1 MTDNKDETQG
11 SHLSDTFVS
20 QTSNDSETLGPC
32 ERPSTYPARCD
43 VTVEELRELKD
54 IYESDDNQL
63 SRGCTD
69 DWPPRDLAGNVYPI
83 WFTPDEL
90 NDDGKLTDLN
100 GSVYPP
106 FSGNRDPIPGS
117 DPSPR
122 CNFPLGNWRDR
133 YPNIRYCG
141 QYCQAKCG
149 GNDYHPNCY
158 NHRNMS
164 SKTAEE
170 HLQSGMYTKTVD
182 HMYDSLNPW
191 KKLVGWGTF
200 ESLMGESTYEYGPE
214 YEERE
219 LDFSEE
225 PIVPDDCDEDGILT
239 VKMGYPT
246 DHGDRA
252 LSLYV
257 AAMKTV
263 QMISVQPQIMEENA
277 AEGVGMM
284 EAKTV
289 ESAQLTAPPSEHDP
303 SPQQF
308 KTLETVSEHHLNLPL
323 SRLVTDRPKLLEYGG
338 VLTDAEAE
346 SDNDIDADEI
356 VLEIEAEP
364 DEVQKEAEDPSDP
377 NQFRELTAES
387 ERILESTND

>member
-1 MTDNKDETQG
+1 VTDNESGTW
-11 SHLSDTFVS
+11 
-20 QTSNDSETLGPC
+20 GPC
-32 ERPSTYPARCD
+32 ETPATYPGRC
-43 VTVEELRELKD
+43 EISAAQLQELKT
-54 IYESDDNQL
+54 IYEDDDSDLGRSASD
-63 SRGCTD
+63 S
-69 DWPPRDLAGNVYPI
+69 WPPRDDRGNVYDI

-90 NDDGKLTDLN
+90 NDDERLLDSN
-100 GSVYPP
+100 SNPYPP
-106 FSGNRDPIPGS
+106 FSGNLDPVIDEG
-117 DPSPR
+117 SPR
-122 CNFPLGNWRDR
+122 CNFPIANWRDR

-141 QYCQAKCG
+141 QYRYPK
-149 GNDYHPNCY
+149 NDPNADKDYFSNCY
-158 NHRNMS
+158 SHRKMS
-164 SKTAEE
+164 PKSAEA

-200 ESLMGESTYEYGPE
+200 ESLMGEASYEYAPE
-214 YEERE
+214 YEERD

-263 QMISVQPQIMEENA
+263 QMISVQPQIMAENPE
-277 AEGVGMM
+277 EGVGMM
-284 EAKTV
+284 ETKSV

-308 KTLETVSEHHLNLPL
+308 KTLETVGEHHLNLPL

-338 VLTDAEAE
+338 VPTDAEAD
-346 SDNDIDADEI
+346 SDDDVSADDI
-356 VLEIEAEP
+356 VLEIEADP
-364 DEVQKEAEDPSDP
+364 DTVQTEEDDPSDP
-377 NQFRELTAES
+377 NQFRELKAES
-387 ERILESTND
+387 ERILESTDD

>member
-1 MTDNKDETQG
+1 MTDN
-11 SHLSDTFVS
+11 
-20 QTSNDSETLGPC
+20 NSETWGPC
-32 ERPSTYPARCD
+32 ETPQTYPNRCD
-43 VTVEELRELKD
+43 CSTEELRELKD
-54 IYESDDNQL
+54 FYESDDNQL
-63 SRGCTD
+63 SRGCSD
-69 DWPPRDLAGNVYPI
+69 DWPPRDRSENVYPI
-83 WFTPDEL
+83 FFTPDEL
-90 NDDGKLTDLN
+90 NDDGKLTDSN

-106 FSGNRDPIPGS
+106 FSGELEPLQGMESPI
-117 DPSPR
+117 
-122 CNFPLGNWRDR
+122 CNFPLQKWRDR
-133 YPNIRYCG
+133 YPEVRYCG
-141 QYCQAKCG
+141 QYCQRSGKD
-149 GNDYHPNCY
+149 DYHPNCY

-164 SKTAEE
+164 PKTAEA

-200 ESLMGESTYEYGPE
+200 ESLMGESEYEYAPE
-214 YEERE
+214 YEERN

-225 PIVPDDCDEDGILT
+225 PIIPDDCDEDGILT

-263 QMISVQPQIMEENA
+263 QMIAVQPQIMEENPE
-277 AEGVGMM
+277 EGVGMM

-308 KTLETVSEHHLNLPL
+308 KTLETVGEHHLNLPL

-338 VLTDAEAE
+338 VPTDASAE
-346 SDNDIDADEI
+346 TDDDIDADEI
-356 VLEIEAEP
+356 VLEIEADP
-364 DEVQKEAEDPSDP
+364 DNVQNEDKDPSDP
-377 NQFRELTAES
+377 NQFRDLTPES
-387 ERILESTND
+387 ERIKEAASDE